1 MDDIE
6 YTVDRV
12 SGRGG
17 AAARGATLVLVLL
30 VMLGISA
37 MAVTA
42 LNSVSR
48 SVEHSGVFRVR
59 TQASQLSSSVAS
71 VADMIVGSRAKSI
84 DQADVDVILAVRNR
98 GGSLGDTPLN
108 INTATTATDYTSV
121 YSQNFFD
128 PLFQG
133 AGADTEGLI
142 ADPANSAKSFEDSLE
157 DSTFSVA
164 IERSYRMKPD
174 RGGVNN
180 QAFRRVVVY
189 SRGQLGEFSDN
200 WRGTQQQ
207 VGVGRHVFE
216 AKIGPIQ

>member
-1 MDDIE
+1 MDDSE
-6 YTVDRV
+6 YAIDRV

-17 AAARGATLVLVLL
+17 EAARGATLVLVLL

-59 TQASQLSSSVAS
+59 TQASQLSSSVAG

-108 INTATTATDYTSV
+108 TSVTTDYSSV

-133 AGADTEGLI
+133 AGSDTEGLL
-142 ADPANSAKSFEDSLE
+142 ADPSNSAKSFEDSLE

-180 QAFRRVVVY
+180 QAYRRVVVY
-189 SRGQLGEFSDN
+189 SRGQLGEFADN

-216 AKIGPIQ
+216 AKVGPIQ